1 MPIKVPFQYLD
12 GVGEPARSQLW
23 RDFEEIQRF
32 LDSLDLSAGSGRV
45 GTTPTSLLRVGNTYV
60 GSHPVHG
67 VNQAPASNWAAL
79 GHWDKQGSTDYAFM
93 QNGDGRTLVNA
104 SAGQT
109 VGLRI
114 AGSAVATV
122 NADNMDIMEARIG
135 RAGYGSQYAAF
146 GFGAAGVAQ
155 GTYAFMNSNVGY
167 TFVNCANGQ
176 EVALR
181 HNNANRLR
189 VTTDRVISDVRFD
202 ASNQVYCW
210 NWLRSQSAGTGWYS
224 DAHGGGVY
232 MTDSTWVRV
241 YAGKG
246 FLVDNE
252 IRALDA
258 MIHRW
263 NGSGSHAVAGNKD
276 AGWGLGYMTRWDS
289 YLWLMSNGV
298 CTWRMNGGDIMSLWN
313 SGGYADL
320 KANLVTLG
328 GTVMVIAGSNQFGR
342 QSSSKRYKT
351 VVGPLDRAI
360 DLGLGQPV
368 DKHLN
373 PVWKMRPLRYLWNE
387 QVANWKEVN
396 PLFPDGIAG
405 FIAEEVMAVAPD
417 AVIYD
422 EPGVPA
428 NLDQNAMLAYV
439 VGGLQ
444 HVHAGGH
451 RRNDRLNALEALVNR
466 IAQFPSLAAFLKK

>member
-79 GHWDKQGSTDYAFM
+79 GHWDKQGSADYAFM

-122 NADNMDIMEARIG
+122 NADNMDIMEARVG
-135 RAGYGSQYAAF
+135 RAGYGNQYAAF

-155 GTYAFMNSNVGY
+155 GTYGFMQSNVGY

-176 EVALR
+176 DVAIR
-181 HNNANRLR
+181 MNNSSVAVFRGHTSGSLDGLELAYGWFR
-189 VTTDRVISDVRFD
+189 PRSTRGIYWQDYGGGWFMQDTTYIRAYGDKEIYTNNKVRGMETGMRNGTWGGGHAVVGYHSLNTD
-202 ASNQVYCW
+202 NHCGLLQRWDGMV
-210 NWLRSQSAGTGWYS
+210 WLRSPNNITF
-224 DAHGGGVY
+224 H
-232 MTDSTWVRV
+232 
-241 YAGKG
+241 
-246 FLVDNE
+246 L
-252 IRALDA
+252 
-258 MIHRW
+258 
-263 NGSGSHAVAGNKD
+263 NGAEPFTIS
-276 AGWGLGYMTRWDS
+276 
-289 YLWLMSNGV
+289 
-298 CTWRMNGGDIMSLWN
+298 N
-313 SGGYADL
+313 SGGWADMR
-320 KANLVTLG
+320 ANLATLG

-351 VVGPLDRAI
+351 VVGPLDKAT

-368 DKHLN
+368 SEHPN

-387 QVANWKEVN
+387 QVGNWKDIN

-428 NLDQNAMLAYV
+428 NLDQNAMLAYI

-451 RRNDRLNALEALVNR
+451 RRNDRLNALEALVSR
-466 IAQFPSLAAFLKK
+466 IAQFPALAAFLKK